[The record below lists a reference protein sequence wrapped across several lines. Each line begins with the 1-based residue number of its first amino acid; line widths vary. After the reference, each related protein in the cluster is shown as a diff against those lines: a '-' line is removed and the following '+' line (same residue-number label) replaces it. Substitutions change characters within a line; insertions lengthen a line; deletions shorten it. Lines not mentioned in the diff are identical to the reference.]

1 MLSVTVLFFVP
12 EILTVYL
19 LFDAL
24 STIKKK
30 SEMAISTKQIF
41 LQSMAMV
48 CFVAGNLITTILLFV
63 EESRCGVFFV
73 CICVTG
79 ALNWV
84 SGFTFTKTLIHI
96 AKI

>member
-1 MLSVTVLFFVP
+1 VP

-30 SEMAISTKQIF
+30 SEMAISTKQVF

-48 CFVAGNLITTILLFV
+48 CFVAGNLITTILIFA
-63 EESRCGVFFV
+63 EEPRCGMFFVFF
-73 CICVTG
+73 CVTG

-84 SGFTFTKTLIHI
+84 SGYTFTKTLPHI

>member
-1 MLSVTVLFFVP
+1 VLSVTVLFFVP

-63 EESRCGVFFV
+63 E
-73 CICVTG
+73 
-79 ALNWV
+79 
-84 SGFTFTKTLIHI
+84 
-96 AKI
+96 